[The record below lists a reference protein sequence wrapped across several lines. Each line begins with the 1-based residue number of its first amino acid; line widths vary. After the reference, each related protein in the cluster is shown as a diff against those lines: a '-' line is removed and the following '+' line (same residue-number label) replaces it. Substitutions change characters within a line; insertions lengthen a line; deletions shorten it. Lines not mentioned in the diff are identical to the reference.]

1 MDLSVVVPLY
11 QEAAVVPELIT
22 RLTRSLDSMDRQS
35 ELVLVDDGST
45 DGTWSLLQDAALRDD
60 RVRAIRL
67 ARNFGHQAAL
77 TAGLSAAEGDA
88 VVTMDGDLQHPPE
101 VVPSL
106 VAKGTA
112 ESADVVY
119 AIRSESDS
127 EGWFKVK
134 SAHTFYW
141 LLNRLASLDLPP
153 GAGDFRYMS
162 RRIVDTLLSMPERSR
177 FLRGM
182 TRWSGFR
189 QTVIEYDRGPRQ
201 GGDSKYS
208 LRHMIRFAADAI
220 VSFSALPLRIAS
232 LLGVTFSVLGGL
244 YLLYVIYVRLFTDT
258 ALAGWTSVM
267 IAVLILGGVQLACLG
282 IIGQYLGRVYEEV
295 KGRPLFLVWEDT
307 RASESLVNDD
317 SRAAVTIH
325 ERRAAY
331 SRLDS

>member
-11 QEAAVVPELIT
+11 QEAAVVPELVT
-22 RLTRSLDSMDRQS
+22 RLTRSLDSTDREW

-45 DGTWSLLQDAALRDD
+45 DETWNLLKDAALRDN
-60 RVRAIRL
+60 RIRAIRL

-77 TAGLSAAEGDA
+77 TAGLRAAEGEA

-101 VVPSL
+101 VVPAL
-106 VAKGTA
+106 VAKGA
-112 ESADVVY
+112 EGPDVVY
-119 AIRSESDS
+119 AIRSASDS
-127 EGWFKVK
+127 EGWFKVM
-134 SAHTFYW
+134 SARTFYW

-201 GGDSKYS
+201 AGDTKYS
-208 LRHMIRFAADAI
+208 LRHMVRFAADAI

-232 LLGVTFSVLGGL
+232 LLGVTFSLLGGL

-258 ALAGWTSVM
+258 ALAGWTSVI

-282 IIGQYLGRVYEEV
+282 IIGQYLGRVYEEL

-307 RASESLVNDD
+307 RASESLISDQ
-317 SRAAVTIH
+317 SGTPVTIH

>member
-22 RLTRSLDSMDRQS
+22 RLTRSLDSTDRDW

-45 DGTWSLLQDAALRDD
+45 DGTWDVLRAAALRDN
-60 RVRAIRL
+60 RIRAIRL

-77 TAGLSAAEGDA
+77 TAGLRAAEGDA

-101 VVPSL
+101 VVPAL
-106 VAKGTA
+106 VAKGA
-112 ESADVVY
+112 EGPDVVY
-119 AIRSESDS
+119 AIRSASDS
-127 EGWFKVK
+127 EGWFKVM
-134 SAHTFYW
+134 SARTFYW

-201 GGDSKYS
+201 AGETKYS
-208 LRHMIRFAADAI
+208 LRHMVRFAADAI

-232 LLGVTFSVLGGL
+232 LLGVTFSLLGGL

-258 ALAGWTSVM
+258 ALAGWTSVI

-282 IIGQYLGRVYEEV
+282 IIGQYLGRVYEEL

-307 RASESLVNDD
+307 RASESLKSDQ
-317 SRAAVTIH
+317 SGTPVTIH

>member
-22 RLTRSLDSMDRQS
+22 RLTRSLDSTDRDW

-45 DGTWSLLQDAALRDD
+45 DGTWDVLRAAALRDN
-60 RVRAIRL
+60 RIRAIRL

-77 TAGLSAAEGDA
+77 TAGLRAAEGDA

-101 VVPSL
+101 VVPAL
-106 VAKGTA
+106 VAKGA
-112 ESADVVY
+112 EGPDVVY
-119 AIRSESDS
+119 AIRSASDS
-127 EGWFKVK
+127 EGWFKVM
-134 SAHTFYW
+134 SARTFYW

-182 TRWSGFR
+182 TRWSGFS

-201 GGDSKYS
+201 AGDTKYS
-208 LRHMIRFAADAI
+208 LRHMVRFAADAI

-232 LLGVTFSVLGGL
+232 LLGVTFSLLGGL

-258 ALAGWTSVM
+258 ALAGWTSVI

-282 IIGQYLGRVYEEV
+282 IIGQYLGRVYEEL

-307 RASESLVNDD
+307 RASESLISDQ
-317 SRAAVTIH
+317 SGTPVTIH